1 MKKLINLGL
10 LVVFSTIIVSCT
22 SPEKKAQKAIKDYLQ
37 ANLND
42 AKSYESVEF
51 GKLITDS
58 TEFYAPLYDY
68 AIEESA
74 YKSDSL
80 LYDEFHDNS
89 DKAKMLES
97 ENQLNEKKKEF
108 EKAKANFKSELIYK
122 MSHKYRAKNKLGAV
136 ILEENTFIIDKDF
149 NKAERF

>member
-1 MKKLINLGL
+1 MKKLINLVL